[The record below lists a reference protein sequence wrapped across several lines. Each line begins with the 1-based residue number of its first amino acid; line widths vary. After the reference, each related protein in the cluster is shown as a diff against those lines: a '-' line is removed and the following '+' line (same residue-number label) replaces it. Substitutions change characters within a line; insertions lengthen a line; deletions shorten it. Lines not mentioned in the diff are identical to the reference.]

1 MESIAVSMV
10 YASKKGYK
18 LDPDQE
24 AIALGLAN
32 IVGSFFSAYPTT
44 GGFSRTAVCANAGQ
58 RRALVGGLNVLDA
71 CLRSTHARAHTC
83 ARKHKHTL
91 HTHSHT
97 HTHTGAN
104 TQLACIIAGL
114 IMFVVLAALTPLF
127 YHLPRAVLGAIVVF
141 AVSGLVDT
149 AEPLRLWKTVLRE
162 RGGGGGGSVRGERER
177 ERKLDTRTRNA
188 PYTHAHTKWHALA
201 LPLSYVLSTPHPYP
215 HPTPTR
221 SLS

>member
-1 MESIAVSMV
+1 M
-10 YASKKGYK
+10 
-18 LDPDQE
+18 
-24 AIALGLAN
+24 
-32 IVGSFFSAYPTT
+32 
-44 GGFSRTAVCANAGQ
+44 
-58 RRALVGGLNVLDA
+58 LDA

-83 ARKHKHTL
+83 ARKHTHTL

-201 LPLSYVLSTPHPYP
+201 LPLSYVLSTPHPHP
-215 HPTPTR
+215 HPTPHPF
-221 SLS
+221 SLLGGIRGPDVAICHLSYNVPRGGRDWRGCRRGSVPLCLDCSRGGPQLRGAWECARHQRLP